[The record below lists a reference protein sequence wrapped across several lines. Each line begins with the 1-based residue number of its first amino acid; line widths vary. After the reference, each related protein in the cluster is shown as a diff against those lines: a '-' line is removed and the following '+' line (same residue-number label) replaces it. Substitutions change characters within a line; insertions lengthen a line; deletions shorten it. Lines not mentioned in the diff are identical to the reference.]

1 MRRVVVAALAML
13 LAGCAVSAQG
23 RGERAL
29 LRGDFAGAIT
39 EFQHALAE
47 DPDRLRALQGL
58 GVAQYKSDM
67 LAEAEATFARVLAR
81 EPQSGTALLY
91 GGLLALRQRQDDLA
105 ADRLT
110 QLRLMEPDPRFG
122 SQVDRAFALL
132 RAQPVTD
139 ETRAFIAASL
149 EDAARAALE
158 LRAAQDE
165 INRAWA
171 LSAAYPIH
179 CYPTRRGFVCF

>member
-1 MRRVVVAALAML
+1 VRRLVVALVVL
-13 LAGCAVSAQG
+13 LAGCAISAQG

-39 EFQHALAE
+39 EFQQALAE
-47 DPDRLRALQGL
+47 DPDRLRTLHGL

-67 LAEAEATFARVLAR
+67 HSDAEATFSRVLAR
-81 EPQSGTALLY
+81 EPHSGTALLY
-91 GGLLALRQRQDDLA
+91 GGLLALRQRQDDVA

-110 QLRLMEPDPRFG
+110 QLRLIEPDPRFG
-122 SQVDRAFALL
+122 AQVDRAFALL

-139 ETRAFIAASL
+139 ETRTFIAASL